1 MILKDLGCNDAELK
15 RNLPSRSKRPLAA
28 EDMPSKRQRTAAKQP
43 VQSAESNEEALAKAT
58 AANDAFVHKKLE
70 NVEKVIELVISAM
83 DHLPQEMPSNFLVDY
98 TPIGDLTVPEQ
109 TKKTSNLLAKQMT
122 LAKIG
127 PGATFLTVTPPIE
140 EPVAKVDLKTDESAR
155 HLKETLERMKTRDQ
169 IIKKKV
175 KVPEKKLQDI
185 TKPLSA
191 EVKESLLNQTV
202 LRILKYNPET
212 KKNALKQTKIL
223 AVIGSTF
230 VPNVKKLILDFIV
243 EDFKSRDLIAL
254 DWLFSEYC
262 LLSGIFNNKYSITSV
277 GQTQLL
283 YLLF

>member
-262 LLSGIFNNKYSITSV
+262 LLSGIFNNKYTITSV